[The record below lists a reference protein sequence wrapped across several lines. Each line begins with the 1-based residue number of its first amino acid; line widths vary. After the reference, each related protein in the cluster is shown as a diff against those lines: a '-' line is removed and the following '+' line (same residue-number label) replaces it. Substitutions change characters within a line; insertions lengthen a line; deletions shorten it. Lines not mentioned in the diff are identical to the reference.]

1 MNLIK
6 YMLFI
11 SIGIIFGMTACQ
23 QKPKEAIVST
33 GNPEID
39 GLTQVLQEY
48 PQNDSLWA
56 ARAEAYAKAEDF
68 DNAIRDLAKAMSI
81 DSVNVKYHHQLS
93 DAYMD
98 SNKSLEAIRTM
109 ERAAALYPERIPT
122 LLKLA
127 ECYLTVQQYEPALKM
142 AHSINVIDPKND
154 EGYYM
159 MGCVLK
165 EMGERERATKAFQ
178 NCVANNSDNVDGW
191 VELGLLYD
199 AKKDP
204 KALQCF
210 DNALRLDS
218 LNTDI
223 LYNKAL
229 YFQNRKE
236 DEKAKKLYRQIIG
249 IDRKYVDALFNMGI
263 LQLENKDSLQKAFT
277 NFNISVQ
284 TDPQFSKGYY
294 LRGICYERLGK
305 IEEAR
310 KDYQQAINLFSEY
323 TEAKNALDKL
333 NRKFKS

>member
-1 MNLIK
+1 MNFRK
-6 YMLFI
+6 Y
-11 SIGIIFGMTACQ
+11 IIFSSLVMLCVMVACK
-23 QKPKEAIVST
+23 QKPKDVIVST
-33 GNPEID
+33 GNPVID
-39 GLTQVLQEY
+39 HLTQVLQEY

-56 ARAEAYAKAEDF
+56 ARAEAYFNAEDY
-68 DNAIRDLAKAMSI
+68 DSAIRDLAKAMSI

-98 SNKSLEAIRTM
+98 SNKSLESIRTM

-142 AHSINVIDPKND
+142 AHNINVLDPKND

-165 EMGERERATKAFQ
+165 EMGERDRATKAFQ

-191 VELGLLYD
+191 VNLGLLYD

-210 DNALRLDS
+210 NNALRLDS
-218 LNTDI
+218 LNVDV

-236 DEKAKKLYRQIIG
+236 DEKAKNIYRQIIG
-249 IDRKYVDALFNMGI
+249 LDRKYVDAFFNMGV
-263 LQLENKDSLQKAFT
+263 LQLENKDSLQKAFN
-277 NFNISVQ
+277 NFNMLVQ
-284 TDPQFSKGYY
+284 TEPRFVKGYY

-305 IEEAR
+305 LEEAR
-310 KDYQQAINLFSEY
+310 KDYQQAINLNAEY
-323 TEAKNALDKL
+323 TEAKDALDKL

>member
-1 MNLIK
+1 
-6 YMLFI
+6 
-11 SIGIIFGMTACQ
+11 
-23 QKPKEAIVST
+23 
-33 GNPEID
+33 
-39 GLTQVLQEY
+39 
-48 PQNDSLWA
+48 
-56 ARAEAYAKAEDF
+56 
-68 DNAIRDLAKAMSI
+68 MSI

-98 SNKSLEAIRTM
+98 SNKSLESIRTM
-109 ERAAALYPERIPT
+109 ERATALYPERIPT

-142 AHSINVIDPKND
+142 THNINVLDPKND

-159 MGCVLK
+159 MGCVLR

-191 VELGLLYD
+191 VNLGLLYD

-210 DNALRLDS
+210 NNALRLDS
-218 LNTDI
+218 LNVDV

-236 DEKAKKLYRQIIG
+236 DEKAKNIYRQIIG
-249 IDRKYVDALFNMGI
+249 LDRKYVDAFFNMGV
-263 LQLENKDSLQKAFT
+263 LQLENKDSLQKAFN
-277 NFNISVQ
+277 NFNMLVQ
-284 TDPQFSKGYY
+284 TEPRFVKGYY

-310 KDYQQAINLFSEY
+310 KDYQQAINLNAEY
-323 TEAKNALDKL
+323 TEAKDALEKL